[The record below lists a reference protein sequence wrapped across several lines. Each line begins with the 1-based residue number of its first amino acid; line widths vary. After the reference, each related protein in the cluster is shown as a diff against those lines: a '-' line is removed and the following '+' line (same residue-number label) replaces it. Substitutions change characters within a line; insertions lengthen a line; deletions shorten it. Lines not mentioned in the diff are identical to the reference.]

1 MEKIFDIAKD
11 SEQKWGVLAQG
22 IDGNFEQLEQQ
33 IGDLSTKVNG
43 ESFVLGKLEEVRLAT
58 TAIESYELMDVYYL
72 KVIEGNKYNFK
83 VTSSEKNT
91 IRTAYADNVYI
102 GNIITNYAVVNG
114 IVGDTVISISAT
126 IGGYYMINVMK
137 SAVTSVICTNDAN
150 GIDDKLEELKSE
162 MKEAKLQY
170 GKEKQSELCKHTI

>member
-11 SEQKWGVLAQG
+11 KEQSFGTLATA
-22 IDGNFEQLEQQ
+22 IDENFEEVEQRV
-33 IGDLSTKVNG
+33 GDLSTKVNG

-91 IRTAYADNVYI
+91 IRTAYTDNVSV
-102 GNIITNYAVVNG
+102 GSTITNYDVANG
-114 IVGDTVISISAT
+114 QVGDTVISISAT

-150 GIDDKLEELKSE
+150 GIDDNP
-162 MKEAKLQY
+162 
-170 GKEKQSELCKHTI
+170 TIYLNVPKYFVCSKNVISLLSS